1 MASALQNVDE
11 NKWTYKENATPSPTL
26 VNVVVVLIPFRIPS
40 RLERPH
46 LHHCMHS
53 QHGLSPRKGS
63 KHVVLSIMQNHGRY
77 SVLSLSAQIAIRSNV
92 ANQRIALG
100 NGRCEPLLL
109 PGVLLRNVLDPGKTE
124 HRLPV
129 LQVLAPQEVDRRT
142 GVVVDEGRVVRH
154 LVAVV
159 PQIVERVRIDHLLHL
174 IQ

>member
-77 SVLSLSAQIAIRSNV
+77 SVLTQPAKKEIRQCQYIFLSGFDLFVCCAVN
-92 ANQRIALG
+92 L
-100 NGRCEPLLL
+100 RCLLFEQPLLQAAL
-109 PGVLLRNVLDPGKTE
+109 HGG
-124 HRLPV
+124 HSQ
-129 LQVLAPQEVDRRT
+129 QV
-142 GVVVDEGRVVRH
+142 
-154 LVAVV
+154 
-159 PQIVERVRIDHLLHL
+159 
-174 IQ
+174 